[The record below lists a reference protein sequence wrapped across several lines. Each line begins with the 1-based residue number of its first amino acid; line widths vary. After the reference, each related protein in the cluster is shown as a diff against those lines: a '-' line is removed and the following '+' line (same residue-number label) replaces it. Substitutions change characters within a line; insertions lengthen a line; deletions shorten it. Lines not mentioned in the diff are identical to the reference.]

1 MVVVVG
7 KEPAIFFFPFL
18 IQEPFA
24 DAKRFQERAPQASRL
39 TTHTHTQPKKKNS
52 NSTAANFRRQRT
64 GGELPAYPSLS
75 ALLSDRSGRVVHSCG
90 LRSCSLRGMHPVP
103 WRHGKATPQLLQSQY
118 PTWWWT
124 DDDSAATCQVP
135 TAMPSKHYH
144 SNLTLLNRTRSG
156 YLS

>member
-24 DAKRFQERAPQASRL
+24 DAKRFQERAARASRL
-39 TTHTHTQPKKKNS
+39 TTHPHTHTTKKKKS
-52 NSTAANFRRQRT
+52 NSTAVNFRRQRT
-64 GGELPAYPSLS
+64 GGVACLPVAVR
-75 ALLSDRSGRVVHSCG
+75 AAVRSIRPCCSF
-90 LRSCSLRGMHPVP
+90 LRASFLFLF
-103 WRHGKATPQLLQSQY
+103 QLLQSQY

-156 YLS
+156 YLG